1 MADPQ
6 EVKPADIISE
16 LKAEGGTRAPL
27 DADDWYEELEDLST
41 QTRTME
47 DEENQGILIMR
58 KWWAYVVLGLITLIV
73 LFDFLLVYKFGTRQW
88 QFDNPTVVVV
98 VITDNFLKIFGLG
111 FLITKEIFRKI
122 FR

>member
-16 LKAEGGTRAPL
+16 LKAEGGTAPPVG
-27 DADDWYEELEDLST
+27 ADDWYEELEDLST

-47 DEENQGILIMR
+47 DEENEGILTMR